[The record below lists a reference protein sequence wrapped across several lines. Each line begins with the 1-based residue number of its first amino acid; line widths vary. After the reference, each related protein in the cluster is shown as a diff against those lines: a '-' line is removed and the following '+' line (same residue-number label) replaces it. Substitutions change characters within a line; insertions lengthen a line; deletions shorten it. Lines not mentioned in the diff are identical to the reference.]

1 MSLSDEERRSL
12 EELER
17 GLAASD
23 PDLDL
28 QLKSGR
34 LRGTAART
42 VMGVLGV
49 LAGFALIIAGIATQ
63 ILIVGVAGFLV
74 AGAGAYVL
82 LSRLVFRR
90 RLRRDDGGDRN
101 DQTGPKRL
109 WPD

>member
-1 MSLSDEERRSL
+1 MSLSEEERRSL

-34 LRGTAART
+34 LRGTGART
-42 VMGVLGV
+42 VLGVLGV
-49 LAGFALIIAGIATQ
+49 VAGFALIITGIATQ
-63 ILIVGVAGFLV
+63 ILIVGVAGFLL

-82 LSRLVFRR
+82 LGRLVLRR
-90 RLRRDDGGDRN
+90 RLRRDGGTDRN